1 MRLFHVK
8 GVEIPQDINL
18 MPTPLAINAL
28 TIARIK
34 VRLSGDEE
42 KGDLAQGE
50 PIDTETK
57 AEGQPSTSWNRGKRS
72 RASSSSIVPLDAFQI
87 ILERIDSLREVQ
99 NEHFDKL
106 TTIQEQINLL
116 AAKFDSFTNQP

>member
-1 MRLFHVK
+1 MTTISNARAIFLIELYENTYIDISAYAFSIIADETRTTSRAKLILPSLLMRLFRVK

-42 KGDLAQGE
+42 EGDLAQGE

-57 AEGQPSTSWNRGKRS
+57 AEGQPSTS
-72 RASSSSIVPLDAFQI
+72 
-87 ILERIDSLREVQ
+87 
-99 NEHFDKL
+99 
-106 TTIQEQINLL
+106 
-116 AAKFDSFTNQP
+116 